1 MKLAGLASLA
11 LAAAVACA
19 VGATSVAAE
28 QQTKTPCSPGLV
40 KVTAAGAAAVYDGP
54 GGSKI
59 GYLAPGA
66 SYFLVE
72 SRGRESRDLWHLL
85 VARGGAHI
93 GWIRSLDGTTSREAC
108 PHNLPPIELYGTR
121 KREQQGTESQIP
133 K

>member
-1 MKLAGLASLA
+1 M
-11 LAAAVACA
+11 
-19 VGATSVAAE
+19 
-28 QQTKTPCSPGLV
+28 

-72 SRGRESRDLWHLL
+72 SRGREIRDLWHLL

-108 PHNLPPIELYGTR
+108 PLILPPIDVPLELLRGTR
-121 KREQQGTESQIP
+121 KRDEQSTGSQMAR
-133 K
+133 